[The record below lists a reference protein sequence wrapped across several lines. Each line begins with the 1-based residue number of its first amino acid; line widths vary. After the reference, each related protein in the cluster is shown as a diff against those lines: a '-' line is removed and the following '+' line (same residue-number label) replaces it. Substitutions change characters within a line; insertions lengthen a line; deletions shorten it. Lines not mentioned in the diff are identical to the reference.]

1 MSKDIVVCCD
11 GTNSQFGGLNTNVV
25 HLYEALASDRTDQ
38 VSFYEP
44 GVGTFGA
51 DFFGVNVGETM
62 GKLLGAGFG
71 YGIQQNLVRAYRFL
85 IDTYVAGDRLFI
97 FGFSRGAFTA
107 RTLAALVDTVG
118 VLETDARDRAKAAV
132 KAYLDDGEA
141 EARDAA
147 PTARACAPYFVG
159 VWETVG
165 ALGLLMRLRRF
176 HDNRLSPGVTHAVQ
190 ALAIDERRGPFKP
203 TLWDEQSLE
212 PGQHVRQVWFA
223 GVHSDVGGGYAERGL
238 ADLSL
243 RWMLERAQA
252 AGLALKLDAREH
264 IDGDPAGRLHESYR
278 GAWRTLGKHVRQP
291 GADASFHASVA
302 ERLAQVPAYDPDN
315 LPAAVR
321 EASSGP
327 R

>member
-1 MSKDIVVCCD
+1 MSKDIVICCD

-25 HLYEALASDRTDQ
+25 HFYEALASDCAAQ

-51 DFFGVNVGETM
+51 DVFGVNVGETL

-118 VLETDARDRAKAAV
+118 VLEPEARDQAKTAV
-132 KAYLDDGEA
+132 KAYLDEGEA

-176 HDNRLSPGVTHAVQ
+176 HDNRLSPGVTHAAQ
-190 ALAIDERRGPFKP
+190 ALAIDEMRRPFEP
-203 TLWDEQSLE
+203 TPWDEQALE
-212 PGQHVRQVWFA
+212 AGQDVRQVWFA
-223 GVHSDVGGGYAERGL
+223 GTHSDVGGGYAERGL

-243 RWMLERAQA
+243 RWMLDRAEA
-252 AGLALKLDAREH
+252 AGLTLKPEARDR
-264 IDGDPAGRLHESYR
+264 IQADPAGRLHRSYH
-278 GAWRTLGKHVRQP
+278 GAWRALGQHVRYP
-291 GADASFHASVA
+291 EAEASFHDSVVK
-302 ERLAQVPAYDPDN
+302 RLTQCPDYDPDN
-315 LPAAVR
+315 VLGVVR
-321 EASSGP
+321 KSSFG
-327 R
+327 

>member
-11 GTNSQFGGLNTNVV
+11 GTNSQFGKHETNVV
-25 HLYEALASDRTDQ
+25 HIYEALAGDRSDQ

-51 DFFGVNVGETM
+51 DFFGVNVGERF

-85 IDTYVAGDRLFI
+85 IDSYVSGDRLFI

-118 VLETDARDRAKAAV
+118 VLETDDRDQAKAAV
-132 KAYLDDGEA
+132 KAYLDSGEA
-141 EARDAA
+141 EARSKAR
-147 PTARACAPYFVG
+147 TARACAPYFVG

-165 ALGLLMRLRRF
+165 ALGLLIRLRRF
-176 HDNRLSPGVTHAVQ
+176 HDNQLSPGVTHAVQ
-190 ALAIDERRGPFKP
+190 ALAIDERRGPFEP
-203 TLWDEQSLE
+203 TLWDEQALE
-212 PGQHVRQVWFA
+212 ADQHVRQVWFA

-238 ADLSL
+238 ADLTL
-243 RWMLERAQA
+243 GWMLQQAEA
-252 AGLALKLDAREH
+252 AGLAFKPDARAR
-264 IDGDPAGRLHESYR
+264 IDGDPAGKLHQSYQ
-278 GAWRTLGKHVRQP
+278 GAWRALGKHVRRP
-291 GADASFHASVA
+291 ADDAAFHRSVGQ
-302 ERLAQVPAYDPDN
+302 RLTEVPDYDPDN
-315 LPAAVR
+315 LPDSVR
-321 EASSGP
+321 ATPAE